1 MAPLRLTVWQVIAG
15 TLLKRHFA
23 RQPVT
28 SSKSSGQQAETLRDN
43 RGYFLPQSAE
53 ALLAN
58 SERCQ
63 SLRQLWENSALPAG
77 LYQQFYLDPLRQLC
91 ARVQHIPAT
100 QEGVWSYRGGFIDLT
115 LQFTACAVRLA
126 KGHMLPPGVAPETQA
141 AQSLLWQTVVFWA
154 ALFYHLP
161 LLRQLEGELDDGH
174 HWLPGL
180 WVPAR
185 RFRFRFHV
193 SLPELPVSHKTL
205 LAARLLPEEAI
216 TWLSLVPDAWQCLML
231 HLGGHPS
238 SVPLTD
244 LLLQS
249 AAEQVKSP
257 LLKPVESAEAKV
269 ATVQASP
276 DPVTSLVTPI
286 TAPAPDTADDTRTLL
301 SLFQAPE

>member
-1 MAPLRLTVWQVIAG
+1 MLERF
-15 TLLKRHFA
+15 KSHFA
-23 RQPVT
+23 RPPVT
-28 SSKSSGQQAETLRDN
+28 PSKSSGQQPETLRDN
-43 RGYFLPQSAE
+43 RGYFRPQSVD
-53 ALLAN
+53 ALLAT

-91 ARVQHIPAT
+91 ACVQHIPAT

-141 AQSLLWQTVVFWA
+141 AQSLLWQAVVFWA

-161 LLRQLEGELDDGH
+161 LLRQLEGELNDGH
-174 HWLPGL
+174 PWLPGL
-180 WVPAR
+180 WMPAR
-185 RFRFRFHV
+185 HFRFRFHI
-193 SLPELPVSHKTL
+193 SLSELPASHKTL
-205 LAARLLPEEAI
+205 LAARLLPEEAV

-231 HLGGHPS
+231 HLGGYPS

-257 LLKPVESAEAKV
+257 LLKPVQSAEARV
-269 ATVQASP
+269 VTAHPSP
-276 DPVTSLVTPI
+276 DPLTPLVTPI
-286 TAPAPDTADDTRTLL
+286 TVPAHDTSDDTRTLL
-301 SLFQAPE
+301 SLFQTPE

>member
-1 MAPLRLTVWQVIAG
+1 MFTRF
-15 TLLKRHFA
+15 KSHFT
-23 RQPVT
+23 RQPMT
-28 SSKSSGQQAETLRDN
+28 PSKPPGQQPETLRDN
-43 RGYFLPQSAE
+43 RGYFRPQPAE

-58 SERCQ
+58 AERCQ
-63 SLRQLWENSALPAG
+63 ALRQLWENSALPTG
-77 LYQQFYLDPLRQLC
+77 LYQQFYLEPLRQLC

-100 QEGVWSYRGGFIDLT
+100 PEGIWSYRGGFIDLT

-141 AQSLLWQTVVFWA
+141 AQSVLWQAVVFWA

-174 HWLPGL
+174 PWLPGL

-185 RFRFRFHV
+185 RFRFRFHT
-193 SLPELPVSHKTL
+193 SLSELSVSHKTL
-205 LAARLLPEEAI
+205 LAARLLPEEAV
-216 TWLSLVPDAWQCLML
+216 TWLSLVPGAWQCLML
-231 HLGGHPS
+231 HLGGSPS

-257 LLKPVESAEAKV
+257 LLKPVESAEVKTTTAHP
-269 ATVQASP
+269 SP
-276 DPVTSLVTPI
+276 APVTPLVTPI
-286 TAPAPDTADDTRTLL
+286 TVPAPDTRDDTRTLL
-301 SLFQAPE
+301 SLFQTPE

>member
-1 MAPLRLTVWQVIAG
+1 MLERF
-15 TLLKRHFA
+15 KSHFVRA
-23 RQPVT
+23 SVT
-28 SSKSSGQQAETLRDN
+28 PSKSSGQQAETLRDN
-43 RGYFLPQSAE
+43 RGYFRPQSAE

-58 SERCQ
+58 AERGQ
-63 SLRQLWENSALPAG
+63 ALRQLWENSALPAG

-141 AQSLLWQTVVFWA
+141 AQSLLWQAVVFWA

-161 LLRQLEGELDDGH
+161 LLRHLEGELDDGH
-174 HWLPGL
+174 PWLPGL

-193 SLPELPVSHKTL
+193 SLSELPAAHKTL
-205 LAARLLPEEAI
+205 LAARLLPEEAL
-216 TWLSLVPDAWQCLML
+216 TWLSLVPGAWQCLML
-231 HLGGHPS
+231 HLGGFPS

-257 LLKPVESAEAKV
+257 LLQPVKSAEAW
-269 ATVQASP
+269 ADTAQASP
-276 DPVTSLVTPI
+276 DPMTPFVTPI
-286 TAPAPDTADDTRTLL
+286 TVPTPDTCDDTRTLL
-301 SLFQAPE
+301 SLFQTLE